1 MALSKQVEDSLRASQ
16 EYLRD
21 ALSFSARTERPYI
34 SKHIADMLA
43 QIDNLVDVVALLDKL
58 DNMDLKERLDEFT
71 NNE

>member
-21 ALSFSARTERPYI
+21 ALSFSARTEKPYI

-43 QIDNLVDVVALLDKL
+43 QIDNLVEVIPLLDKL
-58 DNMDLKERLDEFT
+58 EKMDLPERLDDFT
-71 NNE
+71 NS

>member
-43 QIDNLVDVVALLDKL
+43 QIDNLVDVVPLLDKL

-71 NNE
+71 NN

>member
-21 ALSFSARTERPYI
+21 ALSFSARTERPYV

-43 QIDNLVDVVALLDKL
+43 QIDNLVEVVPLLDKL
-58 DNMDLKERLDEFT
+58 DNMDLKEKLDEFT

>member
-43 QIDNLVDVVALLDKL
+43 QIDNLVEVIPLLDKL
-58 DNMDLKERLDEFT
+58 EKMDLPERLDEFT
-71 NNE
+71 NN